1 MKVCTAYTRDVGRG
15 VVRIDYDTMSSFD
28 ASTGDVFEIKGE
40 RSTVVK
46 CLPLYPSDDGKGIIR
61 IDRLI
66 RNNAGLKLGDI
77 ALLRKVKSW
86 AAEKVVVS
94 SHEVISEIPGERVL
108 DDIQE
113 IFHTPYGRSYLA
125 HALESVPLIEGDHVW
140 VPYFGNKITFQVI
153 ETSPATDA
161 VLVTA
166 KTNFYFDDELVWVQ
180 NKTKERTKSL

>member
-1 MKVCTAYTRDVGRG
+1 MKVCTAAYTGDVGRG
-15 VVRIDYDTMSSFD
+15 VARIDFDTMDSLD
-28 ASTGDVFEIKGE
+28 ASEGDVLEIKGE

-46 CLPLYPSDDGKGIIR
+46 CLGSCASDDEKGIVR

-77 ALLRKVKSW
+77 ASLRKVKSW

-108 DDIQE
+108 DDIQTM
-113 IFHTPYGRSYLA
+113 FHTPYGRSYLA
-125 HALESVPLIEGDHVW
+125 HCLESVPLIKGDHVW
-140 VPYFGNKITFQVI
+140 VPYFGNRITFQVI
-153 ETSPATDA
+153 EAAPATGA

-166 KTNFYFDDELVWVQ
+166 KTNFYFDDELVWIQ
-180 NKTKERTKSL
+180 NKTK